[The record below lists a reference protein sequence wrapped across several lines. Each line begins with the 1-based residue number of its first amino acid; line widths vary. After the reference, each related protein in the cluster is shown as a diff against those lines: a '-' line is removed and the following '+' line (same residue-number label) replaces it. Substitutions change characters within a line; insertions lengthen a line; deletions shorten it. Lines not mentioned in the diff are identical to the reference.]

1 MNHDG
6 ALAGER
12 FADIL
17 LDLLPGRL
25 VAEPGPNKS
34 KQIDELLLRQGACKS
49 RHGRAAHTFRGRQSP
64 ENDIEDIARIGA
76 ARASAQGKID
86 TAERNPCMSFMA
98 ARTCGLV
105 NLFSIAGILTG
116 AALTHCLTFQRW
128 GNADTINSRLPRSSA
143 CSLD

>member
-76 ARASAQGKID
+76 ARPVLR
-86 TAERNPCMSFMA
+86 ERSMPPK
-98 ARTCGLV
+98 G
-105 NLFSIAGILTG
+105 
-116 AALTHCLTFQRW
+116 
-128 GNADTINSRLPRSSA
+128 PRA
-143 CSLD
+143 CPSWQLAHVAW